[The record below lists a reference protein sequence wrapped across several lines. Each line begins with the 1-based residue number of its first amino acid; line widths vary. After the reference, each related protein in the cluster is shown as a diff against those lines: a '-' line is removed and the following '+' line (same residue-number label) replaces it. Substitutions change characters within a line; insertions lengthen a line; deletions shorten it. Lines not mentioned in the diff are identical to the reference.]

1 MTRFS
6 FLCLLYISTASA
18 QSIWVGVKGG
28 LPLTQAFNAIEN
40 PQPLTVTAFYQNSEG
55 LLAFDYDSAT
65 QRKIPYTV
73 GPAVEIR
80 LWRHIRVEADGL
92 YSRAVYDYTSVRFD
106 KFTSNS
112 YFDALKHAV
121 DRVDTPVL
129 VKYEFAERRRFHPFA
144 GAGGSIRYSHDK
156 VLQGIADAAVPGG
169 GTEYSTPPT
178 IFNSSLG
185 TPIQVVAVRA
195 LRMGPAF
202 SAGVETPVGRHRASA
217 EIRYT
222 RYPGDSI
229 NAPALHSNLNQVD
242 LMAGI
247 VF

>member
-6 FLCLLYISTASA
+6 FLCLLSISTASA

-28 LPLTQAFNAIEN
+28 LPLTQAFDATEN
-40 PQPLTVTAFYQNSEG
+40 SQPLSVIGFYQNSPG
-55 LLAFDYDSAT
+55 IFDYDSAT
-65 QRKIPYTV
+65 QRTVPYTV

-80 LWRHIRVEADGL
+80 LWRHIRAEADGL
-92 YSRAVYDYTSVRFD
+92 YSRAVFDYTSVRFD

-112 YFDALKHAV
+112 YYDALKHAV

-129 VKYEFAERRRFHPFA
+129 VKYEFIERRRVHPFV

-156 VLQGIADAAVPGG
+156 VLQGVADGALPGG
-169 GTEYSTPPT
+169 GPVYSAPPFA
-178 IFNSSLG
+178 FNPSLG
-185 TPIQVVAVRA
+185 TPIQIVAVRA
-195 LRMGPAF
+195 VRMGLVFTTGIEMA
-202 SAGVETPVGRHRASA
+202 VGRHRVSA

-222 RYPGDSI
+222 RYPADSI

-242 LMAGI
+242 LMAGF